1 MSGANSRYRR
11 LEWQVA
17 AICLL
22 LIVITLIVAVPSP
35 CLAAIKVFER
45 EYTYQ
50 ASEAD
55 SKLSSRTVSLAEVK
69 RLLLEEL
76 GTYLES
82 ITEVKNFQLTK
93 DQITALTA
101 GIVRVE
107 VLDERWD
114 GKIYWLKARIAADP
128 DGVVKSIDSL
138 RRDREKTRELEEVKK
153 RVDSLLAEN
162 KRLKE
167 ELNTAGGK
175 LKEKKQEEYAQG
187 IKELNATEW
196 VQRGL
201 SLVKSGNYNEAMEAY
216 TKAIELDPKLVKAY
230 IFRCIVYDKL
240 GNYRQAINGLHPWS

>member
-1 MSGANSRYRR
+1 MLANSSRYLRR
-11 LEWQVA
+11 EGQVA

-22 LIVITLIVAVPSP
+22 AIILLIAASP

-82 ITEVKNFQLTK
+82 VTEVKNFQLTK

-114 GKIYWLKARIAADP
+114 GKTYWLKARVAADP
-128 DGVVKSIDSL
+128 DEVAKSLDSL
-138 RRDREKTRELEEVKK
+138 RKDREKAKGVGRNKETSRRTPRREQTVE
-153 RVDSLLAEN
+153 
-162 KRLKE
+162 
-167 ELNTAGGK
+167 G
-175 LKEKKQEEYAQG
+175 
-187 IKELNATEW
+187 
-196 VQRGL
+196 
-201 SLVKSGNYNEAMEAY
+201 
-216 TKAIELDPKLVKAY
+216 
-230 IFRCIVYDKL
+230 
-240 GNYRQAINGLHPWS
+240 